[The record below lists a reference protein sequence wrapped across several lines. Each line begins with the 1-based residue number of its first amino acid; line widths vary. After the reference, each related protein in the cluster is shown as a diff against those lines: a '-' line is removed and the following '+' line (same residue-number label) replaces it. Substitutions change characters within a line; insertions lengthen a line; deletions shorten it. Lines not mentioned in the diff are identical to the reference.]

1 MKNPAAISRATPMK
15 TWITRRGMRLTMPAP
30 TQAPDPALMTIAI
43 SSVGSTLTVVM
54 NSAEL
59 NRIPTALPTFRVPG
73 ISSSGG
79 CPRSL
84 NKAVIC
90 A

>member
-1 MKNPAAISRATPMK
+1 
-15 TWITRRGMRLTMPAP
+15 MPAP
-30 TQAPDPALMTIAI
+30 IQAPAPALTTIAI
-43 SSVGSTLTVVM
+43 SSVGSTWTAVM
-54 NSAEL
+54 KSAAL
-59 NRIPTALPTFRVPG
+59 KRIPTALPTFRVPG

-84 NKAVIC
+84 NNAVIC